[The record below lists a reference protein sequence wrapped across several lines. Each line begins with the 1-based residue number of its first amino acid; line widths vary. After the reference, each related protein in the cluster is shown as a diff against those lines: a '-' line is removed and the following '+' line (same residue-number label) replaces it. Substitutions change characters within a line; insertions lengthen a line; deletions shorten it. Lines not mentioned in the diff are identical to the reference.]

1 MENNNDHT
9 EVEVAVL
16 PMCDLHKAL
25 HGTEVE
31 AVYDGK
37 TKSGPWANM
46 CEPCFKIHGVGL
58 GLGVGQ
64 HLVVRGS

>member
-16 PMCDLHKAL
+16 PVCDLHKAL

-31 AVYDGK
+31 AVHDGK
-37 TKSGPWANM
+37 TKSGPWGFM
-46 CEPCFKIHGVGL
+46 FEPCLTIHGVGL
-58 GLGVGQ
+58 GEGRGQ
-64 HLVVRGS
+64 RLVVRGS